1 MSKLMRGTMLA
12 ALLFM
17 SAPASVLADPV
28 RDLVLAAQMDNPSTV
43 RKLLA
48 KGMSPNT
55 VDPVTG
61 EPVLIVALREG
72 SNGVLDLL
80 LAHPDLTLE
89 QAAPNGNTALMMA
102 AFKHNKRA
110 AQALLA
116 RGAKVNRAGWSPLH
130 YAASSGAVEIAV
142 LLLEQGARIDA
153 VSPGRFTPLMLA
165 AREGQ
170 ADAALLLVRHGAD
183 PGLQNDEHLTAA
195 QIARRADRAD
205 IAAAIEKANRQ

>member
-48 KGMSPNT
+48 KGMNPNT

-61 EPVLIVALREG
+61 EPVVIVALREG

-80 LAHPDLTLE
+80 LAHPDLAVE